1 MLAVRDLYAGYGN
14 VTVLKG
20 LNFEVPAGSIVALLG
35 ANGAGKTTTLRVIS
49 GMLRPSRGQ
58 VMYDG
63 QSVVGLPAHALVKR
77 GIVHVPEGR
86 RIFAGLTVEENLLL
100 GAFTRPWDQRTR
112 QSLEQVYAYFPRLK
126 ERRRQL
132 GGTLSGGEQQM
143 LAIGRAFMA
152 NPRFLLLDEPS
163 LGLAPTIVNELYESI
178 VRLNREQGLTILFV
192 EQNAA
197 LALDV
202 AQYAYVLEVGSIV
215 LGGPS
220 EDLKGNEE
228 VKRVYLGY

>member
-20 LNFEVPAGSIVALLG
+20 LNFDVPAGSIVALLG

-49 GMLRPSRGQ
+49 GMIRPSRGQ

-63 QSVVGLPAHALVKR
+63 QSLVGLPAHALVKR

-112 QSLEQVYAYFPRLK
+112 ESLEQVYAYFPRLK

-163 LGLAPTIVNELYESI
+163 LGLAPAIVNELYESI
-178 VRLNREQGLTILFV
+178 VRLNKEQGLTILFV

-202 AQYAYVLEVGSIV
+202 AQFAYVLEVGSIV

-220 EDLKGNEE
+220 GDLKDNEE